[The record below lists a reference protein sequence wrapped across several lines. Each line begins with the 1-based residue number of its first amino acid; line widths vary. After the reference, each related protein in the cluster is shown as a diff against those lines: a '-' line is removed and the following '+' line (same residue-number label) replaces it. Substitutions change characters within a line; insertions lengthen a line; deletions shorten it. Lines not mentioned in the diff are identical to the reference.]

1 MIKEFN
7 DISADINKTVD
18 VCVIGS
24 GAGGAVVA
32 KELAQKGFDVALLE
46 EGSRFTTK
54 NFNQDPGDMMAMMY
68 RDSGFTV
75 ALGLPPVSITLGKAV
90 GGTTTINSATCFR
103 TPEHVVHKW
112 VDRYDC
118 AGLSHESLIPYFE
131 KVEKEIN
138 VVELTEDIL
147 GNAYQVVKRGAA
159 RLGIEARPLMHNV
172 KGCEGAGVCQWG
184 CVKSAKQSTDVSYIP
199 KADAAGASIYANC
212 RAKRIVTEAGRVVGV
227 KGKVVNPATKRETFS
242 VFIRARVVCV
252 AMGSMITPAFLLR
265 NRLANSSGQV
275 GRHLTIHPCG
285 RVVAEM
291 DEVVMGHHG
300 VSQGGQIDAFADEG
314 IMLEGIFIPPGI
326 MNMALPGTGQEHKR
340 LAARYNNLAAFGV
353 MVSDTTRGRV
363 FPGLAGYPFLAWYSL
378 NQADTET
385 LRKGIYYLAQIF
397 FAAGAKQVFTGCSRM
412 PVVGSEE
419 ELQRFRTMPVRPWH
433 FELMAFH
440 PLGTCRMGNNP
451 ASSVVNINLETH
463 DVKGLFVTDGS
474 VFPSSLG
481 VNPQVSIMAFATRAA
496 EYIADNAG
504 CYFK

>member
-159 RLGIEARPLMHNV
+159 RLGIEARPLKHNV

-212 RAKRIVTEAGRVVGV
+212 RAKRAGDIFRLYPR
-227 KGKVVNPATKRETFS
+227 KGCMRCNGEHDNPGF
-242 VFIRARVVCV
+242 
-252 AMGSMITPAFLLR
+252 PAQEPFGKLVWPGWTAPYNTSLR
-265 NRLANSSGQV
+265 TRSRRD
-275 GRHLTIHPCG
+275 GR
-285 RVVAEM
+285 
-291 DEVVMGHHG
+291 
-300 VSQGGQIDAFADEG
+300 GGDG
-314 IMLEGIFIPPGI
+314 PPWC
-326 MNMALPGTGQEHKR
+326 
-340 LAARYNNLAAFGV
+340 
-353 MVSDTTRGRV
+353 
-363 FPGLAGYPFLAWYSL
+363 FPGR
-378 NQADTET
+378 AD
-385 LRKGIYYLAQIF
+385 RC
-397 FAAGAKQVFTGCSRM
+397 V
-412 PVVGSEE
+412 
-419 ELQRFRTMPVRPWH
+419 
-433 FELMAFH
+433 
-440 PLGTCRMGNNP
+440 CR
-451 ASSVVNINLETH
+451 
-463 DVKGLFVTDGS
+463 
-474 VFPSSLG
+474 
-481 VNPQVSIMAFATRAA
+481 
-496 EYIADNAG
+496 
-504 CYFK
+504 